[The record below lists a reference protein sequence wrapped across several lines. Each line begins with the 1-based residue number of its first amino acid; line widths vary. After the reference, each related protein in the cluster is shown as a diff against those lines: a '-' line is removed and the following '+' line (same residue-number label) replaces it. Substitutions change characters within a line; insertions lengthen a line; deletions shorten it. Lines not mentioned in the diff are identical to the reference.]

1 MTTML
6 VIKEVLLFPDFLQG
20 IIFITHQGMQD
31 NSFTQSTLKTP
42 TNSLKRM
49 VLMSPSSAILI
60 KNLLILRTDVML
72 LAYVIQTRNGLQQ
85 LLMIYSNLKNNSD
98 LCGHWLN
105 IENSHLLTW
114 IILSMDSWHSS
125 ITRQDGRQWLLKMKS
140 SVLQRA

>member
-72 LAYVIQTRNGLQQ
+72 LAYVIQTQNGLQQ

-98 LCGHWLN
+98 LCGH
-105 IENSHLLTW
+105 
-114 IILSMDSWHSS
+114 
-125 ITRQDGRQWLLKMKS
+125 
-140 SVLQRA
+140 